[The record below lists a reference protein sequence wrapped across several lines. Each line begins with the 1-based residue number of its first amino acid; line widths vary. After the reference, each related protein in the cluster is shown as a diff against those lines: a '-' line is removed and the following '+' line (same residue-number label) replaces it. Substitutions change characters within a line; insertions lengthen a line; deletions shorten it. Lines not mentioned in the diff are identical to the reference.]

1 MRLRASKQKKVDGNL
16 AADSG
21 RVVTRAVAPPGQESQ
36 NASKCSI
43 CLYSKNSYQTL
54 TCPCFGLLFAC
65 WLGPCN
71 VDTVDTQ
78 PMDVTSLPI
87 PEVSPLKVQ
96 QVEDPDTLRAK
107 FQVPKVPKSV
117 PASGDADVADLLA
130 LADHAE
136 KVLQCPK

>member
-1 MRLRASKQKKVDGNL
+1 MH
-16 AADSG
+16 
-21 RVVTRAVAPPGQESQ
+21 Q
-36 NASKCSI
+36 NAAYVYI
-43 CLYSKNSYQTL
+43 ILYSKNSYQTLL

-117 PASGDADVADLLA
+117 PASGDADVADLMA